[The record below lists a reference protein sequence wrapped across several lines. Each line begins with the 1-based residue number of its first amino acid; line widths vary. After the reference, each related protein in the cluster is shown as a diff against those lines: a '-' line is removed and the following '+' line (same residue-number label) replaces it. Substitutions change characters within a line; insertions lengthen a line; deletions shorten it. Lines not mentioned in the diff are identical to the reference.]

1 MEDINHEKIIFA
13 LLVLSVALIGM
24 SFVSAS
30 SDVDDVNVNL
40 GYGNLGDSASNNVN
54 KHWVFSDLYNP
65 DIHNR
70 VLPSGSWS
78 IYGPIDPY
86 PPSGTNPGPVA

>member
-1 MEDINHEKIIFA
+1 MKKIIFA

-30 SDVDDVNVNL
+30 SDVDGVNVDS

-54 KHWVFSDLYNP
+54 KHWDFP
-65 DIHNR
+65 DPYDPSFIHKIIPNWG
-70 VLPSGSWS
+70 LN
-78 IYGPIDPY
+78 GPIDPCS
-86 PPSGTNPGPVA
+86 PSGTNPGPVA

>member
-1 MEDINHEKIIFA
+1 MKKIIFA

-30 SDVDDVNVNL
+30 SDVDDVNVDSD
-40 GYGNLGDSASNNVN
+40 YENLGDSASNNIN
-54 KHWVFSDLYNP
+54 KHWDFP
-65 DIHNR
+65 DPYDPANFHRI
-70 VLPSGSWS
+70 LPNVIWGPH
-78 IYGPIDPY
+78 GPIDIC

>member
-1 MEDINHEKIIFA
+1 MKKIIFA

-30 SDVDDVNVNL
+30 SDVDGVNVDS

-54 KHWVFSDLYNP
+54 KH
-65 DIHNR
+65 
-70 VLPSGSWS
+70 
-78 IYGPIDPY
+78 
-86 PPSGTNPGPVA
+86 